1 MKKKIMITIAS
12 MAALGA
18 TVAGYLHFSGKM
30 PFGHSHFR

>member
-1 MKKKIMITIAS
+1 MKKKIMTIAS

-18 TVAGYLHFSGKM
+18 AVAGDLHFSGKM